1 MDVLK
6 AITDVSSPFLSLTL
20 FSVVFQ
26 IKKCPPYAYH
36 HPIAWSRLQ
45 LALKK

>member
-1 MDVLK
+1 MDVPK
-6 AITDVSSPFLSLTL
+6 AITDVGSPFLSLTL